1 VELIQKK
8 DLMFIGNLILM
19 TNRQISELSHNDWLS
34 YKSKNISKLR
44 NSYPNFNFDV
54 RFEIMKNVKDI
65 VDEEGITLY
74 LANGALLGAVRDKD
88 FIKWDDDVDLD
99 ILAEEMIPKYDIIKN
114 KLIDMGYI
122 VRGITEFPKMKI
134 NVYHSG
140 EKVGMLAIYLNGDM
154 RHRGPYQWP
163 KKIYDEYEDI
173 DFRGVNFN
181 TPKIKEY
188 LIHQYGENWKIP
200 LKENYFTKGLFK

>member
-1 VELIQKK
+1 MELIQKK

-65 VDEEGITLY
+65 VDGEGITLY

-88 FIKWDDDVDLD
+88 FIEWDDDVDLD
-99 ILAEEMIPKYDIIKN
+99 ILSEEMVPKYEIIRS

-134 NVYHSG
+134 NVYHMG
-140 EKVGMLAIYLNGDM
+140 ENVGVLAIYLKDDI
-154 RHRGPYQWP
+154 RHRGSYQWP
-163 KKIYDEYEDI
+163 KNIYDETEEI
-173 DFRGVNFN
+173 DFKGTVFK

-188 LIHQYGENWKIP
+188 LIHQYGEQWQTP
-200 LKENYFTKGLFK
+200 LRENYLSKRLFK